1 MKFKDQFYLILAGIF
16 IASLVTCNLIANK
29 FVTVDLGFKVFIV
42 SAGILPYP
50 LTFLVTDLISEL
62 YGQKKANQVVFS
74 GFIASLFV
82 LLFLWLGAQPD
93 ALNRMEIK
101 TNSDNKIDLKLIENL
116 SKVDFL
122 KLEST
127 DQNTAIFDIKS
138 HVEMNDEEVM
148 RSIEP
153 SLKSLDKEIYTIN
166 FIQSPINNSTY
177 NLVFQNAWR
186 VIAASMIAYLFAQF
200 IDVRIFHFWKKLT
213 KGKHL
218 WLRNNGSTVASQL
231 VDTTL
236 VVSILF
242 VGVWN
247 SDQIFRAI
255 IDGWLFKML
264 MALIDTPIIYGII
277 YLLKGKI
284 EIAAIEEP

>member
-1 MKFKDQFYLILAGIF
+1 MGQQTNFKDQFFLVLTGIF

-62 YGQKKANQVVFS
+62 YGQKKANLVVLS

-82 LLFLWLGAQPD
+82 LLFLWLGGQFNAIPD
-93 ALNRMEIK
+93 SL
-101 TNSDNKIDLKLIENL
+101 
-116 SKVDFL
+116 V
-122 KLEST
+122 
-127 DQNTAIFDIKS
+127 
-138 HVEMNDEEVM
+138 NDA
-148 RSIEP
+148 
-153 SLKSLDKEIYTIN
+153 
-166 FIQSPINNSTY
+166 TY
-177 NLVFQNAWR
+177 DSVFRNAWR
-186 VIAASMIAYLFAQF
+186 LIAGSMIAYLFAQF
-200 IDVRIFHFWKKLT
+200 VDVRIFHFWKKLT

-218 WLRNNGSTVASQL
+218 WLRNNGSTIASQL

-236 VVSILF
+236 VICILF

-247 SDQIFRAI
+247 ADQILSAI
-255 IDGWLFKML
+255 IDGWVFKML
-264 MALIDTPIIYGII
+264 MAILDTPIIYGVI

-284 EIAAIEEP
+284 DIAKD